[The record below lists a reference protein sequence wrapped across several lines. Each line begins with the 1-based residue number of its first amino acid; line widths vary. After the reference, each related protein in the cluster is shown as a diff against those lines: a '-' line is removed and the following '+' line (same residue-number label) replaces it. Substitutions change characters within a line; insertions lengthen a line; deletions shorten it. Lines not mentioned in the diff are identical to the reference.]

1 MGHKRLGTL
10 PRTKRWQ
17 EVIASLDRGASV
29 ARIAAASSAAAEG
42 ALTRAANDPAL
53 TRAFWLLTQL
63 PLAARQADFVAR
75 LRELGLPVG
84 SRPQLLEII
93 GAFSEAIDAHTRAVS
108 ERSDLGE
115 MAQLAATESLSAIV
129 GRSLP
134 GLFGPTAEEV
144 QRAVGRLATSKQF
157 SDLARDF
164 FARLT
169 RRHLTYYLSRELS
182 NHVGPE
188 TRFGSITAHS
198 DFNAN
203 LDRHCRETARI
214 VKNFSG
220 DWFGKSNYEGGI
232 TPEKAAAFIAVA
244 LKKIRSELRHRRD
257 AA

>member
-17 EVIASLDRGASV
+17 QVVASLDGGESV
-29 ARIAAASSAAAEG
+29 ARIAAASSEAAEG
-42 ALTRAANDPAL
+42 ALFRATNDPAL
-53 TRAFWLLTQL
+53 THAFWLLTQL
-63 PLAARQADFVAR
+63 PLAARQTDFPER
-75 LRELGLPVG
+75 LRELGLAVG
-84 SRPQLLEII
+84 SNPQLFEII

-115 MAQLAATESLSAIV
+115 IAQLAATESLSAIV

-144 QRAVGRLATSKQF
+144 QRAVGRLATSNQF

-169 RRHLTYYLSRELS
+169 RRHLQYYLSRELS
-182 NHVGPE
+182 NHVGPGG
-188 TRFGSITAHS
+188 RFGSISEHS
-198 DFNAN
+198 DFNAD
-203 LDRHCRETARI
+203 LDQHCREAVRI
-214 VKNFSG
+214 VKEFSG
-220 DWFGKSNYEGGI
+220 DWYGKANYQGGV
-232 TPEKAAAFIAVA
+232 TPEKAAAFVSVA
-244 LKKIRSELRHRRD
+244 LKKIRSELRNRRD